1 MGESVRFTVEGV
13 KKRAA
18 TGSRQ
23 EIADSV
29 QGGLY
34 LIIQPSGA
42 KSRAYRGKVNGENR
56 KIKLGNFPAVDL
68 TMARDRAAAARGE
81 AHAGREYV
89 APADTE
95 SHSPAAPGD
104 SVADVWDLYRTLRLI
119 PECRDTTVSEHTR
132 IFEAHIKPKLGTR
145 DIASIVKA

>member
-1 MGESVRFTVEGV
+1 MGESIRFTVEGV

-18 TGSRQ
+18 TDTRQ

-42 KSRAYRGKVNGENR
+42 KSWAYRGKVNGESR
-56 KIKLGNFPAVDL
+56 KFKLGNFPAVDL
-68 TMARDRAAAARGE
+68 TMARDRAAAARSE
-81 AHAGREYV
+81 AHAGRDYV

-95 SHSPAAPGD
+95 SRSPAAP
-104 SVADVWDLYRTLRLI
+104 AN
-119 PECRDTTVSEHTR
+119 
-132 IFEAHIKPKLGTR
+132 
-145 DIASIVKA
+145 